1 MTSKHSFIT
10 LAASIITLAASIIM
24 AAASHAA
31 TITFDT
37 AADFDSNFWAPTASV
52 GTVWSASGQRIQRG
66 SSPNGG
72 DLFIYNT
79 TSTGAATAGAGGT
92 SASGTQNTF
101 QDFVIQADHR
111 ASTVDF
117 STNSLGFWVKGS
129 SDGTAGYL
137 VVFRLSSSSEEGQGT
152 ADMRVLGTNSTA
164 TGNNGSTLMSSTAF
178 VPTSSVAKSKDY
190 TFRLQ
195 VQDVAGGV
203 NFIGSIWDT
212 ASGLQVGS
220 DISYTHESPAAL
232 TGAGQVGFR
241 LGSSGTTAT
250 SVMDN
255 FSIEAIPEPSAALL
269 GLVALTG
276 GILRRRK

>member
-1 MTSKHSFIT
+1 MS
-10 LAASIITLAASIIM
+10 AAGQ
-24 AAASHAA
+24 AA
-31 TITFDT
+31 TIRFDS
-37 AADFDSNFWAPTASV
+37 AGDFDNNFWAPKASAGTA
-52 GTVWSASGQRIQRG
+52 WSSSAQQIQR
-66 SSPNGG
+66 SYLPTGG
-72 DLFIYNT
+72 DLFVYNT
-79 TSTGAATAGAGGT
+79 TSTGATTPGSGGT

-101 QDFVIQADHR
+101 QDFIIQADHR
-111 ASTVDF
+111 ANTTDF

-137 VVFRLSSSSEEGQGT
+137 VVFRLSSSATAGEGS

-164 TGNNGSTLMSSTAF
+164 TGNNGSTLMDSTAF

-203 NFIGSIWDT
+203 NFIGSMWDT
-212 ASGLQVGS
+212 ATGS
-220 DISYTHESPAAL
+220 QIGTDIAYTHESGSAL

-241 LGSSGTTAT
+241 LGSSGTSAV

-255 FSIEAIPEPSAALL
+255 FSITAVPEPAAAWL
-269 GLVALTG
+269 GLVAVAG
-276 GILRRRK
+276 GMLRRRR